1 MRLCFFPRLQRVC
14 AADSPR
20 VYLQWVLGADGQDLV
35 LEVAELAAP
44 GASLADPADEAGL
57 MGAAHRAVTAAGAQQ
72 LALQDTKETNTSKCL
87 LILFSTAVYLLKLF
101 EIIWSKEMGV
111 KLGGGVKNKK
121 KYI

>member
-1 MRLCFFPRLQRVC
+1 MLVCLCSHCESSGQTHYQCFRSNCATVIITARGVRLCFFPRLHCVC

-20 VYLQWVLGADGQDLV
+20 VYLQWVLGADGKDLV

-72 LALQDTKETNTSKCL
+72 LALQDTKK
-87 LILFSTAVYLLKLF
+87 
-101 EIIWSKEMGV
+101 
-111 KLGGGVKNKK
+111 
-121 KYI
+121 